1 VQSQSLPSPIIAP
14 CSQYIP
20 TYLHTKKKKPLAS
33 ILEFNCPDWA
43 VLAYFCCLCRAR
55 ETEREQLS
63 CCSKIERAENLEVIR
78 FSWLSVYRSIACSY
92 RSHFGTGVLEHV
104 PPSLISCCCILC
116 AQINLNL
123 KSHDYATLYFALTD
137 TYETRPPTRTSAS
150 PNDPLKPAVPL
161 HLRHQRA
168 RFSLATHCPP
178 IISRSLA
185 ST

>member
-1 VQSQSLPSPIIAP
+1 MQSQSLPSPIIAP

-92 RSHFGTGVLEHV
+92 RSHFATYRGFRACAAVIDILLLYLMRSNQSQSQITRLRDTLFRPHRYLRDQT
-104 PPSLISCCCILC
+104 PDPDISV
-116 AQINLNL
+116 
-123 KSHDYATLYFALTD
+123 S
-137 TYETRPPTRTSAS
+137 
-150 PNDPLKPAVPL
+150 
-161 HLRHQRA
+161 
-168 RFSLATHCPP
+168 
-178 IISRSLA
+178 
-185 ST
+185 